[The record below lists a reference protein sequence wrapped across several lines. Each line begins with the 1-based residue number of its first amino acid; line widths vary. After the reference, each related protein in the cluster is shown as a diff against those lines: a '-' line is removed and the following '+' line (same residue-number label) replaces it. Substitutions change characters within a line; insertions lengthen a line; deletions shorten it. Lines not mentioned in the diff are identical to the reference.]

1 MKHRANR
8 RRMSNKKFI
17 AILSVFVMLALT
29 MVVGCAV
36 DGTVAWLVSESE
48 SSVSTFTLGDINI
61 GLTESESGNQPLKI
75 IPGVAIGRS
84 PKVTVDPNS
93 EACWL
98 FVKIEETNW
107 PDFSDANGT
116 AKVSYSVAGG
126 TDGWKALDN
135 HPGVYYREVS
145 AEAAQIGAAYYVL
158 AGDTGH
164 PNGVVTVSKEL
175 TKAEINSIAS
185 GTQPQ
190 LSFTAYAVQR
200 DGIDDVATAWAAAN
214 NP

>member
-1 MKHRANR
+1 
-8 RRMSNKKFI
+8 MSNKKFI

-61 GLTESESGNQPLKI
+61 KLTGESESQPLKI
-75 IPGVAIGRS
+75 IPGVEITRS
-84 PKVTVDPNS
+84 LKVTVEPNS

-98 FVKIEETNW
+98 FVKVEGTNW
-107 PDFSDANGT
+107 SHFPDANGT

-126 TDGWKALDN
+126 TNDWKALDN
-135 HPGVYYREVS
+135 YPGVYYREVS
-145 AEAAQIGAAYYVL
+145 AEDAQ
-158 AGDTGH
+158 TGVVYDV
-164 PNGVVTVSKEL
+164 NGVVAVSKEL
-175 TKAEINSIAS
+175 TKAEVNSIAS

-200 DGIDDVATAWAAAN
+200 DGIDDAFRAWEVANPAPAN
-214 NP
+214 P

>member
-61 GLTESESGNQPLKI
+61 KLTGESESQPLKI
-75 IPGVAIGRS
+75 IPGVEITRS
-84 PKVTVDPNS
+84 LKVTVEPNS

-98 FVKIEETNW
+98 FVKVEGTNW
-107 PDFSDANGT
+107 PDFMEANGT
-116 AKVSYSVAGG
+116 VRKVSYSVAGEG
-126 TDGWKALDN
+126 DDWIALND

-145 AEAAQIGAAYYVL
+145 AENAK
-158 AGDTGH
+158 TGVEYDV
-164 PNGVVTVSKEL
+164 NGVVAVSKVL
-175 TKAEINSIAS
+175 TKAEVNSIAAE
-185 GTQPQ
+185 TQPQ

-200 DGIDDVATAWAAAN
+200 DGIGDAATAWTAAN
-214 NP
+214 NS

>member
-1 MKHRANR
+1 
-8 RRMSNKKFI
+8 MSNKKFI

-61 GLTESESGNQPLKI
+61 KLTGESESQPLKI
-75 IPGVAIGRS
+75 IPGVDIKRS
-84 PKVTVDPNS
+84 LKVTVDPNS

-98 FVKIEETNW
+98 FVKVEGTNW
-107 PDFSDANGT
+107 SYFPDANGT
-116 AKVSYSVAGG
+116 AKVSYSV
-126 TDGWKALDN
+126 DVQNGWIALSG

-145 AEAAQIGAAYYVL
+145 AENAK
-158 AGDTGH
+158 TGMVYDV
-164 PNGVVTVSKEL
+164 NCNVTVSQML
-175 TKAEINSIAS
+175 TKAEVDSIAS

-200 DGIDDVATAWAAAN
+200 DGIGDAATAWAAAN
-214 NP
+214 NS

>member
-61 GLTESESGNQPLKI
+61 KLTEAESESQPLKI
-75 IPGVAIGRS
+75 IPGVEIRRS
-84 PKVTVDPNS
+84 LKVTVEPNS

-98 FVKIEETNW
+98 FVKVEETNW
-107 PDFSDANGT
+107 SRFPDANGT
-116 AKVSYSVAGG
+116 AKVFYSV
-126 TDGWKALDN
+126 DVQKGWIALND

-145 AEAAQIGAAYYVL
+145 AEDAK
-158 AGDTGH
+158 TGVEYDV
-164 PNGVVTVSKEL
+164 NGVVAVSEEL

-185 GTQPQ
+185 GTQPR

-200 DGIDDVATAWAAAN
+200 LGIDDAAAAWAAAN

>member
-61 GLTESESGNQPLKI
+61 KLTGESESQPLKI
-75 IPGVAIGRS
+75 IPGVDIKRS
-84 PKVTVDPNS
+84 LKVTVDPNS

-98 FVKIEETNW
+98 FVKVEGTNW
-107 PDFSDANGT
+107 SYFPDANGT
-116 AKVSYSVAGG
+116 AKVSYSV
-126 TDGWKALDN
+126 DVQNGWIALSG

-145 AEAAQIGAAYYVL
+145 AENAK
-158 AGDTGH
+158 TGMVYDV
-164 PNGVVTVSKEL
+164 NCNVTVSQML
-175 TKAEINSIAS
+175 TKAEVDSIAS

-200 DGIDDVATAWAAAN
+200 LGIDDAAAAWAAAN
-214 NP
+214 NS

>member
-36 DGTVAWLVSESE
+36 DGTVAWLVSESK

-61 GLTESESGNQPLKI
+61 ELTESESGNQPLKI
-75 IPGVAIGRS
+75 IPGVDIRRS
-84 PKVTVDPNS
+84 LKATVKPNS

-98 FVKIEETNW
+98 FVKVEETNW
-107 PDFSDANGT
+107 SHFPDANGT

-126 TDGWKALDN
+126 TNDWKALDN
-135 HPGVYYREVS
+135 YPGVYYREVS
-145 AEAAQIGAAYYVL
+145 AENAK
-158 AGDTGH
+158 TGVEYDV
-164 PNGVVTVSKEL
+164 NCNVTVSQML
-175 TKAEINSIAS
+175 TKAEVNSIAA

-200 DGIDDVATAWAAAN
+200 DGIGDAATAWAAAN
-214 NP
+214 NS

>member
-61 GLTESESGNQPLKI
+61 KLTGESESQPLKI
-75 IPGVAIGRS
+75 IPGVGIRRS
-84 PKVTVDPNS
+84 LKVTVDPNS

-98 FVKIEETNW
+98 FVKVEGTNW
-107 PDFSDANGT
+107 PHFPDANGT
-116 AKVSYSVAGG
+116 AKVSYSVARG
-126 TDGWKALDN
+126 TNDWKALDN
-135 HPGVYYREVS
+135 YPGVYYREVS
-145 AEAAQIGAAYYVL
+145 AENAK
-158 AGDTGH
+158 TGVEYDV
-164 PNGVVTVSKEL
+164 NCNVTVSQML
-175 TKAEINSIAS
+175 TKAEVNSIAA

-200 DGIDDVATAWAAAN
+200 DGIGDAATAWAAAN
-214 NP
+214 NS

>member
-61 GLTESESGNQPLKI
+61 KLTKAESESQSLKI
-75 IPGVAIGRS
+75 IPGVDIRRS
-84 PKVTVDPNS
+84 LKVKVEPNS

-98 FVKIEETNW
+98 FVKVEGTNW
-107 PDFSDANGT
+107 SHFPDANGT

-126 TDGWKALDN
+126 TSGWTPLSSY
-135 HPGVYYREVS
+135 PGVYYREVS
-145 AEAAQIGAAYYVL
+145 AEDAK
-158 AGDTGH
+158 TGVEYDV
-164 PNGVVTVSKEL
+164 NCNVTVSQML

-200 DGIDDVATAWAAAN
+200 LGIDDAATAWAAAN

>member
-1 MKHRANR
+1 
-8 RRMSNKKFI
+8 MSNKKFI

-61 GLTESESGNQPLKI
+61 KLTGESESQPLKI
-75 IPGVAIGRS
+75 IPGVEITRS
-84 PKVTVDPNS
+84 LKVTVDPNS

-98 FVKIEETNW
+98 FVKVEETNW
-107 PDFSDANGT
+107 PDFKKTDET
-116 AKVSYSVAGG
+116 TRKVSYSVNVPN
-126 TDGWKALDN
+126 DWKALDN
-135 HPGVYYREVS
+135 YPGVYYREVS
-145 AEAAQIGAAYYVL
+145 AENAK
-158 AGDTGH
+158 TGMVYDV
-164 PNGVVTVSKEL
+164 NCNVTVSQML
-175 TKAEINSIAS
+175 TKAEVNSIAS

-200 DGIDDVATAWAAAN
+200 YSFEDAAKAWEAAN
-214 NP
+214 PAPANP

>member
-61 GLTESESGNQPLKI
+61 KLTGESESQPLKI
-75 IPGVAIGRS
+75 IPGVDIKRS
-84 PKVTVDPNS
+84 LKVTVEPNS

-98 FVKIEETNW
+98 FVKVEGTNW
-107 PDFSDANGT
+107 SHFPDANGT

-126 TDGWKALDN
+126 TNDWKALDN
-135 HPGVYYREVS
+135 YPGVYYREVS
-145 AEAAQIGAAYYVL
+145 AEDAK
-158 AGDTGH
+158 TGVEYDV
-164 PNGVVTVSKEL
+164 NGVVAVSKEL
-175 TKAEINSIAS
+175 TKAEVNSIAS

-200 DGIDDVATAWAAAN
+200 YSFEDAAKAWEAAN
-214 NP
+214 PAPANP

>member
-61 GLTESESGNQPLKI
+61 KLTEAESESQPLKI
-75 IPGVAIGRS
+75 IPGVEIRRS
-84 PKVTVDPNS
+84 LKVTVEPNS

-98 FVKIEETNW
+98 FVKVEETNW
-107 PDFSDANGT
+107 SHFPDANGT

-126 TDGWKALDN
+126 TDDWKALEGN
-135 HPGVYYREVS
+135 PGVYYREVS
-145 AEAAQIGAAYYVL
+145 AGDAQ
-158 AGDTGH
+158 TGVVYDV
-164 PNGVVTVSKEL
+164 NCNVTVSQML
-175 TKAEINSIAS
+175 TKAEVNSIAS

-200 DGIDDVATAWAAAN
+200 DGIDDAFRAWEVANPAPAN
-214 NP
+214 P

>member
-17 AILSVFVMLALT
+17 AVLSVFVMLALT

-61 GLTESESGNQPLKI
+61 NLTGESESQPFKI
-75 IPGVAIGRS
+75 IPGVKIERS
-84 PKVTVDPNS
+84 LKVTVEPNS

-98 FVKIEETNW
+98 FVKVEGANW
-107 PDFSDANGT
+107 SHFPDANGT
-116 AKVSYSVAGG
+116 AKVSYSVDVQ
-126 TDGWKALDN
+126 DGWTALNN

-145 AEAAQIGAAYYVL
+145 AEAAQRGDAYDV
-158 AGDTGH
+158 
-164 PNGVVTVSKEL
+164 NCNVTVSQML
-175 TKAEINSIAS
+175 TKAEVDSIAS
-185 GTQPQ
+185 GTQPK

-200 DGIDDVATAWAAAN
+200 DGIDDAVRAWEVANPDPAN
-214 NP
+214 P

>member
-61 GLTESESGNQPLKI
+61 KLTGESESQPLKI
-75 IPGVAIGRS
+75 IPGVEITRS
-84 PKVTVDPNS
+84 LKVTVEPNS

-98 FVKIEETNW
+98 FVKVEGTNW
-107 PDFSDANGT
+107 SRFPDANGT
-116 AKVSYSVAGG
+116 AKVFYSV
-126 TDGWKALDN
+126 DVQKGWIALND

-145 AEAAQIGAAYYVL
+145 AEDAK
-158 AGDTGH
+158 TGVEYDV
-164 PNGVVTVSKEL
+164 NCNVTVSQML

-185 GTQPQ
+185 RTQPR

-200 DGIDDVATAWAAAN
+200 YSFEDAAKAWEAAN
-214 NP
+214 PAPANP

>member
-1 MKHRANR
+1 MKHHANR

-61 GLTESESGNQPLKI
+61 KLTGESESQPLKI
-75 IPGVAIGRS
+75 IPGVGIKRS
-84 PKVTVDPNS
+84 LKVTVEPNS

-98 FVKIEETNW
+98 FVKVEGTNW
-107 PDFSDANGT
+107 SHFPDANGT
-116 AKVSYSVAGG
+116 AKVSYSV
-126 TDGWKALDN
+126 DVQNGWIALN
-135 HPGVYYREVS
+135 GHPGVYYREVS
-145 AEAAQIGAAYYVL
+145 AEDAK
-158 AGDTGH
+158 TGVEYDV
-164 PNGVVTVSKEL
+164 NGVVAVSKEL
-175 TKAEINSIAS
+175 TKADINSIAS
-185 GTQPQ
+185 GTQPK

-200 DGIDDVATAWAAAN
+200 DGIGDAFRAWEVANPAPAN
-214 NP
+214 P

>member
-61 GLTESESGNQPLKI
+61 KLTGESESQSLKI
-75 IPGVAIGRS
+75 IPGVGIRRS
-84 PKVTVDPNS
+84 LKVTVEPNS

-98 FVKIEETNW
+98 FVKVEGTNW
-107 PDFSDANGT
+107 PAIQDTNGT

-126 TDGWKALDN
+126 TNDWKALDN
-135 HPGVYYREVS
+135 YPGVYYREVS
-145 AEAAQIGAAYYVL
+145 AGDAQ
-158 AGDTGH
+158 TGVVYDV
-164 PNGVVTVSKEL
+164 NCNVTVSQML
-175 TKAEINSIAS
+175 TKAEVDSIAS

-200 DGIDDVATAWAAAN
+200 DGIGDAATAWAAAN
-214 NP
+214 NS

>member
-61 GLTESESGNQPLKI
+61 KLTEAESESQSLKI
-75 IPGVAIGRS
+75 IPGVDIRRS
-84 PKVTVDPNS
+84 LKVTVDPNS

-98 FVKIEETNW
+98 FVKVEGTNW
-107 PDFSDANGT
+107 PDFVEANGT
-116 AKVSYSVAGG
+116 VRKVSYSVAGEG
-126 TDGWKALDN
+126 DDWIALND

-145 AEAAQIGAAYYVL
+145 AENAK
-158 AGDTGH
+158 TGVEYDV
-164 PNGVVTVSKEL
+164 NGVVAVSEEL

-200 DGIDDVATAWAAAN
+200 DGIGDAATAWAAAN
-214 NP
+214 NS

>member
-61 GLTESESGNQPLKI
+61 KLTEAESESQPLKI
-75 IPGVAIGRS
+75 IPGVEITRS
-84 PKVTVDPNS
+84 LKVTVEPNS

-98 FVKIEETNW
+98 FVKVEGTNW
-107 PDFSDANGT
+107 SHFPDANGT

-126 TDGWKALDN
+126 TSGWTPLSSY
-135 HPGVYYREVS
+135 PGVYYREVS
-145 AEAAQIGAAYYVL
+145 AEDAK
-158 AGDTGH
+158 TGVEYDV
-164 PNGVVTVSKEL
+164 NCNVTVSQML

-200 DGIDDVATAWAAAN
+200 YSFEDAAKAWEAAN
-214 NP
+214 PAPANP

>member
-61 GLTESESGNQPLKI
+61 KLTGESESQPLKI
-75 IPGVAIGRS
+75 IPGVGIRRS
-84 PKVTVDPNS
+84 LKVTVEPNS

-98 FVKIEETNW
+98 FVKVEGTNW
-107 PDFSDANGT
+107 P

-126 TDGWKALDN
+126 TNDWKALDN
-135 HPGVYYREVS
+135 YPGVYYREVS
-145 AEAAQIGAAYYVL
+145 AENAR
-158 AGDTGH
+158 TGVEYDV
-164 PNGVVTVSKEL
+164 NGVVAVSKEL
-175 TKAEINSIAS
+175 TKADINSIAS

-200 DGIDDVATAWAAAN
+200 YSFEDAAKAWEAAN
-214 NP
+214 PAPANP

>member
-61 GLTESESGNQPLKI
+61 KLTGESESQPLKI
-75 IPGVAIGRS
+75 IPGVEIKRS
-84 PKVTVDPNS
+84 LKVTVDPNS

-98 FVKIEETNW
+98 FVKVEGTNW
-107 PDFSDANGT
+107 SHFPDVNGT

-126 TDGWKALDN
+126 TDDWKALEGN
-135 HPGVYYREVS
+135 PGVYYREVS
-145 AEAAQIGAAYYVL
+145 AENAK
-158 AGDTGH
+158 TGVEYDV
-164 PNGVVTVSKEL
+164 NCNVTVSQML
-175 TKAEINSIAS
+175 TKAEVNSIAAE
-185 GTQPQ
+185 TQPQ

-200 DGIDDVATAWAAAN
+200 YSFEDAAKAWEAAN
-214 NP
+214 PAPANP

>member
-61 GLTESESGNQPLKI
+61 KLTGESESQPLKI
-75 IPGVAIGRS
+75 IPGVEIKRS
-84 PKVTVDPNS
+84 LKVTVEPNS

-98 FVKIEETNW
+98 FVKVEGTNW
-107 PDFSDANGT
+107 SHFPDANGT
-116 AKVSYSVAGG
+116 AKVSYSV
-126 TDGWKALDN
+126 DVQNGWIAFN
-135 HPGVYYREVS
+135 GHPGVYYREVS
-145 AEAAQIGAAYYVL
+145 AEDAK
-158 AGDTGH
+158 TGVEYDV
-164 PNGVVTVSKEL
+164 NGVVAVSKEL
-175 TKAEINSIAS
+175 TKAEVNSIAS

-200 DGIDDVATAWAAAN
+200 DGIGDAATAWAAAN
-214 NP
+214 NS

>member
-1 MKHRANR
+1 MKHHANR

-61 GLTESESGNQPLKI
+61 ELTESESGNQPLKI
-75 IPGVAIGRS
+75 IPGVDIRRS
-84 PKVTVDPNS
+84 LKVTVEPNS

-98 FVKIEETNW
+98 FVKVEGTNW
-107 PDFSDANGT
+107 SHFPDANGT

-126 TDGWKALDN
+126 TNDWKALDN
-135 HPGVYYREVS
+135 YPGVYYREVS
-145 AEAAQIGAAYYVL
+145 AEDAK
-158 AGDTGH
+158 TGVEYDV
-164 PNGVVTVSKEL
+164 NGVVAVSEEL
-175 TKAEINSIAS
+175 TKAEVNSIAS

-200 DGIDDVATAWAAAN
+200 YSFEDAAKAWEAAN
-214 NP
+214 PAPANP

>member
-1 MKHRANR
+1 MKHHANR

-61 GLTESESGNQPLKI
+61 KLTGESESQPLKI
-75 IPGVAIGRS
+75 IPGVGIRRS
-84 PKVTVDPNS
+84 LKVTVEPNS

-98 FVKIEETNW
+98 FVKVEGTNW
-107 PDFSDANGT
+107 SHFPDANGT

-126 TDGWKALDN
+126 TSGWTPLSG

-145 AEAAQIGAAYYVL
+145 AENAK
-158 AGDTGH
+158 TGMVYDV
-164 PNGVVTVSKEL
+164 NCNVTVSQML
-175 TKAEINSIAS
+175 TKAEVDSIAS

-200 DGIDDVATAWAAAN
+200 DGIGDAATAWAAAN
-214 NP
+214 NS

>member
-1 MKHRANR
+1 MKHHANR

-61 GLTESESGNQPLKI
+61 KLTGESESQPLKI
-75 IPGVAIGRS
+75 IPGVKIERS
-84 PKVTVDPNS
+84 LKVTVEPNS

-98 FVKIEETNW
+98 FVKVEGTNW
-107 PDFSDANGT
+107 SHFPDANGT
-116 AKVSYSVAGG
+116 AKVSYSVDVQ
-126 TDGWKALDN
+126 DGWTALN
-135 HPGVYYREVS
+135 THPGVYYREVS
-145 AEAAQIGAAYYVL
+145 AEAAQRGDAYDV
-158 AGDTGH
+158 
-164 PNGVVTVSKEL
+164 NCNVTVSQML
-175 TKAEINSIAS
+175 TKTEVDSIAS

-200 DGIDDVATAWAAAN
+200 DGIGDAATAWAAAN
-214 NP
+214 NS

>member
-61 GLTESESGNQPLKI
+61 KLTEAESESQPLKI
-75 IPGVAIGRS
+75 IPGVEITRS
-84 PKVTVDPNS
+84 LKVTVEPNS

-98 FVKIEETNW
+98 FVKVEGTNW
-107 PDFSDANGT
+107 SHFPDANGT

-126 TDGWKALDN
+126 TSGWTPLSSY
-135 HPGVYYREVS
+135 PGVYYREVS
-145 AEAAQIGAAYYVL
+145 AEDAK
-158 AGDTGH
+158 TGVEYDV
-164 PNGVVTVSKEL
+164 NCNVTVSQML
-175 TKAEINSIAS
+175 TKAEVNSIAAE
-185 GTQPQ
+185 TQPQ

-200 DGIDDVATAWAAAN
+200 DGIGDAATAWTAAN
-214 NP
+214 NS

>member
-1 MKHRANR
+1 MKHHANR

-61 GLTESESGNQPLKI
+61 KLTGESESQPLKI
-75 IPGVAIGRS
+75 IPGVKIERS
-84 PKVTVDPNS
+84 LKVTVEPNS

-98 FVKIEETNW
+98 FVKVEGANW
-107 PDFSDANGT
+107 SHFPDANGT
-116 AKVSYSVAGG
+116 AKVSYSVDVQ
-126 TDGWKALDN
+126 DGWTALNN

-145 AEAAQIGAAYYVL
+145 AEAAQRGDAYDV
-158 AGDTGH
+158 
-164 PNGVVTVSKEL
+164 NCNVTVSQML
-175 TKAEINSIAS
+175 TKAEVNSIAAE
-185 GTQPQ
+185 TQPK

-200 DGIDDVATAWAAAN
+200 DGIDDAVRAWEVANPAPAN
-214 NP
+214 P

>member
-36 DGTVAWLVSESE
+36 DGTVAWLVSKSE

-61 GLTESESGNQPLKI
+61 KLTEAESENQSLKI
-75 IPGVAIGRS
+75 IPGVDIRRS
-84 PKVTVDPNS
+84 LKVTVEPNS

-98 FVKIEETNW
+98 FVKVEGTNW
-107 PDFSDANGT
+107 P
-116 AKVSYSVAGG
+116 AKVSYSVAEETGG
-126 TDGWKALDN
+126 WEPLSVSDY
-135 HPGVYYREVS
+135 PGVYYREVS
-145 AEAAQIGAAYYVL
+145 AENAK
-158 AGDTGH
+158 TGVEYDV
-164 PNGVVTVSKEL
+164 NGVVAVSKEL
-175 TKAEINSIAS
+175 TKAEVNSIAAG

-200 DGIDDVATAWAAAN
+200 DGIGDAATAWAAAN

>member
-61 GLTESESGNQPLKI
+61 KLTEAGSESQPLKI
-75 IPGVAIGRS
+75 IPGVGIRRS
-84 PKVTVDPNS
+84 LKVTVEPNS

-98 FVKIEETNW
+98 FVKVEETNW
-107 PDFSDANGT
+107 PDLKETDGT
-116 AKVSYSVAGG
+116 TRKVSYSV
-126 TDGWKALDN
+126 DVQNGWTALN
-135 HPGVYYREVS
+135 THPGVYYREVS
-145 AEAAQIGAAYYVL
+145 AGDAQ
-158 AGDTGH
+158 TGVEYDV
-164 PNGVVTVSKEL
+164 NGVVAVSKEL
-175 TKAEINSIAS
+175 TKAEVNSIAS

-200 DGIDDVATAWAAAN
+200 YSFEDAAKAWEAAN
-214 NP
+214 PAPANP

>member
-36 DGTVAWLVSESE
+36 DGTVAWLVSESK

-61 GLTESESGNQPLKI
+61 KLTGESESQPLKI
-75 IPGVAIGRS
+75 IPGVGIRRS
-84 PKVTVDPNS
+84 LKVTVDPNS

-98 FVKIEETNW
+98 FVKVEGTNW
-107 PDFSDANGT
+107 PDFMEANGT
-116 AKVSYSVAGG
+116 VRKVSYSVAGEG
-126 TDGWKALDN
+126 DDWIALND

-145 AEAAQIGAAYYVL
+145 AENAK
-158 AGDTGH
+158 TGVEYDV
-164 PNGVVTVSKEL
+164 NCNVTVSQML
-175 TKAEINSIAS
+175 TKAEVNSIAAE
-185 GTQPQ
+185 TQPQ

-200 DGIDDVATAWAAAN
+200 DGIGDAATAWTAAN
-214 NP
+214 NS

>member
-1 MKHRANR
+1 MKHHANR

-61 GLTESESGNQPLKI
+61 NLTGESESQPLKI
-75 IPGVAIGRS
+75 IPGVKIERS
-84 PKVTVDPNS
+84 LKVTVEPNS

-98 FVKIEETNW
+98 FVKVEGANW
-107 PDFSDANGT
+107 SHFPDANGT
-116 AKVSYSVAGG
+116 AKVSYSVDVQ
-126 TDGWKALDN
+126 DGWTALNN

-145 AEAAQIGAAYYVL
+145 AEAAQRGDAYDV
-158 AGDTGH
+158 
-164 PNGVVTVSKEL
+164 NCNVTVSQML
-175 TKAEINSIAS
+175 TKAEVDSIAS
-185 GTQPQ
+185 GTQPK

-200 DGIDDVATAWAAAN
+200 DGIDDAVRAWEVANPAPAN
-214 NP
+214 P

>member
-8 RRMSNKKFI
+8 GRMSNKKFI

-61 GLTESESGNQPLKI
+61 KLTGESESPPLKI
-75 IPGVAIGRS
+75 IPGVDIKRS
-84 PKVTVDPNS
+84 LKVTVERNS

-98 FVKIEETNW
+98 FVKVEGKNW
-107 PDFSDANGT
+107 PEN
-116 AKVSYSVAGG
+116 VSYSVAEETG
-126 TDGWKALDN
+126 GWKPLSASDY
-135 HPGVYYREVS
+135 PGVYYREVS
-145 AEAAQIGAAYYVL
+145 AEDAK
-158 AGDTGH
+158 TGMEYDV
-164 PNGVVTVSKEL
+164 NGVVAVSEEL
-175 TKAEINSIAS
+175 TKAEVNSIAS

-200 DGIDDVATAWAAAN
+200 YGIDDVAEAWKAAN
-214 NP
+214 PAPANP

>member
-36 DGTVAWLVSESE
+36 DGTVAWLVSKSE
-48 SSVSTFTLGDINI
+48 SRVSKFTLGDINI
-61 GLTESESGNQPLKI
+61 ELAEEPGSESQSLKI
-75 IPGVAIGRS
+75 IPGAKITRTLRV
-84 PKVTVDPNS
+84 KVLKDS

-98 FVKIEETNW
+98 FVKVEGTNW
-107 PDFSDANGT
+107 P

-126 TDGWKALDN
+126 TGGWTALSDSDY
-135 HPGVYYREVS
+135 PGVYYLEVS
-145 AEAAQIGAAYYVL
+145 AGVAQK
-158 AGDTGH
+158 
-164 PNGVVTVSKEL
+164 GVVYDVNCNVTVSEEL
-175 TKAEINSIAS
+175 TKTEVDSIAS
-185 GTQPQ
+185 GTKPE

-200 DGIDDVATAWAAAN
+200 DGIDNVVEAWKAAIPAPAN
-214 NP
+214 P